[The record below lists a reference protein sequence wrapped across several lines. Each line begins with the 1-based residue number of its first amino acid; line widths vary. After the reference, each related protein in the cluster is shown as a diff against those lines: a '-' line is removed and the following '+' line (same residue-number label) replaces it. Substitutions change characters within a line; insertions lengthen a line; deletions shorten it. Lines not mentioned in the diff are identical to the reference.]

1 MTTAEQDRLTAIEQR
16 LERIEA
22 MLTQAHEAIAP
33 IMANPSK
40 WLARLMGG
48 GR

>member
-1 MTTAEQDRLTAIEQR
+1 MTTAEQDRLDRIEAR
-16 LERIEA
+16 LERIEQ

-33 IMANPSK
+33 IMANPSR